1 MNKSNVK
8 VKARSM
14 GTGPLQFVIK
24 GGGGRGLNAA
34 GAVRVGSLGPNFGS
48 FFRWASIEKV
58 GRIDRISQRDRRG
71 RDEVLKSPEIA
82 KLVAGEMENAIIK
95 GK

>member
-1 MNKSNVK
+1 MLRLKQDPWD
-8 VKARSM
+8 
-14 GTGPLQFVIK
+14 TGPLQFVIK
-24 GGGGRGLNAA
+24 GRGRGLNAA

-58 GRIDRISQRDRRG
+58 GRIDRIPQRDRRG

-82 KLVAGEMENAIIK
+82 KLVTGEMEDAIIK